1 MFLGGCITLF
11 HKNHQKSS
19 FLMEHAPTLKS
30 EPCLFSKPEWTVSC
44 KLMGS
49 QTFAHYFQ
57 TCSNH
62 HATYNAPY
70 QTNNQKPKYK
80 LINFE
85 GPSSLGQPVQPI
97 ILPQFA
103 HAKTYLILSSFL
115 YIIQTVVQKGL
126 RVFVMQSLLVGDS
139 PEQCF
144 SQCQNCCLSQAVA
157 PVVDMFSIVL
167 CRDRFLAG
175 RHKWRLGS
183 KNRNESRRVE
193 TGFETTQNLIHR
205 KF

>member
-1 MFLGGCITLF
+1 MYTLRRLSYCNCIRLCFLLRILINSMTMRIHVYSSKTVWWWQKMFLGDCITLF

-19 FLMEHAPTLKS
+19 FLMEHSPTLKS
-30 EPCLFSKPEWTVSC
+30 EPCLFFKPVWTVSC

-49 QTFAHYFQ
+49 QTFAHYLQ

-103 HAKTYLILSSFL
+103 NAKMYLILGSFL
-115 YIIQTVVQKGL
+115 YII
-126 RVFVMQSLLVGDS
+126 
-139 PEQCF
+139 
-144 SQCQNCCLSQAVA
+144 
-157 PVVDMFSIVL
+157 
-167 CRDRFLAG
+167 
-175 RHKWRLGS
+175 
-183 KNRNESRRVE
+183 
-193 TGFETTQNLIHR
+193 
-205 KF
+205 